1 MQTIEVTKPRKMT
14 RREMREVIGDK
25 PIHRAEMRHM
35 VDLYNQIQHFRMAG
49 TNQVGAA
56 ERSGEPPGDFAKH
69 IMKKLHGTEEE
80 IARYLD
86 EMVSQTAVGTW
97 AKSIVGVGPVIAAGF
112 LAHIDIRQAPT
123 VGHIWRFAGLDPSQS
138 WLGAVK
144 ARALVAELAG
154 SGPLEELIPVVAGR
168 VGCKTETLRKFAT
181 SDIND
186 KPIKLTEESLSKAA
200 AKRPWNAALKVLCWK
215 LGESFVK
222 TYNNPEGYYGQ
233 VYVSRKV
240 TEEAMNNAG
249 KFADQAASILKSK
262 RLGKSTEA
270 YKAYSQGKLPP
281 AHIHA
286 RAKRY
291 AVKLFLAHYHWVAY
305 ESEYGAPPPK
315 PFVIEHLGHADLL
328 TPPNWKK
335 KE

>member
-1 MQTIEVTKPRKMT
+1 MT
-14 RREMREVIGDK
+14 RRKMREVIGDK

-56 ERSGEPPGDFAKH
+56 ERSGEPAGEFSEH
-69 IMKKLHGTEEE
+69 IMKKLHGAEEE
-80 IARYLD
+80 IARFLD
-86 EMVSQTAVGTW
+86 EMVSKTAAGSW
-97 AKSIVGVGPVIAAGF
+97 AKSIVGVGPVIAASL

-123 VGHIWRFAGLDPSQS
+123 VGHIWRFAGLDPSQR

-144 ARALVAELAG
+144 GRALVSEVADSNDLAASIAVLAEQ
-154 SGPLEELIPVVAGR
+154 I
-168 VGCKTETLRKFAT
+168 GCKPETLRRLAT
-181 SDIND
+181 TDIHG
-186 KPIKLTEESLSKAA
+186 KPIKLTEETLSKAA
-200 AKRPWNAALKVLCWK
+200 AKRPWNAALKVVCWK

-222 TYNNPEGYYGQ
+222 TYNNPQGFYGHIYVARKAREEG
-233 VYVSRKV
+233 
-240 TEEAMNNAG
+240 MNEAG

-262 RLGKSTEA
+262 RLGKTTEA

-281 AHIHA
+281 AHIHS

-305 ESEYGAPPPK
+305 ESEYGTPPPK
-315 PFVIEHLGHADLL
+315 PYVIEHLGHADLMG
-328 TPPNWKK
+328 PPNWKK
-335 KE
+335 